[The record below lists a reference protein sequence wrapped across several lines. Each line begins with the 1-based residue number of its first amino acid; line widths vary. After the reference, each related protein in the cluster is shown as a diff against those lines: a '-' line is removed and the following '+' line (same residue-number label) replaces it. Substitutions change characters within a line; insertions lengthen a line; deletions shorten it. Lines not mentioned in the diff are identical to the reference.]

1 MFSAC
6 SGTISLGSIGCLSR
20 WSIRTGGNPAIVVMA
35 HKLGIKVIAE
45 RVETTGQRDLLAAV
59 GCEYVQG
66 YLYSKPLP
74 EDEFLTFVAQAY

>member
-1 MFSAC
+1 
-6 SGTISLGSIGCLSR
+6 
-20 WSIRTGGNPAIVVMA
+20 MA

-45 RVETTGQRDLLAAV
+45 GVETTGQRDLLAAV